1 MQIGVF
7 GTRGFPGIQGGVE
20 RHCECIYPRMAR
32 QQDVRVTLYRRR
44 PYVRSTA
51 TYAGITFRDLPSTRV
66 KGLEAFL
73 HSFLAALDCLRRRPD
88 VVHIHNI
95 GPGFFAPL
103 LRLFGLRVV
112 LTYHSANYEHSK
124 WNAAERTFL
133 RLCEAIA
140 LSTAHAIVFVN
151 RFQMEKYA
159 DGIRRKS
166 HYIPNGIDAPMPTP
180 CTAYLDQH
188 GLTPGHYLLAAG
200 RITHEKGF
208 DLLIDAYINTCTD
221 CQLVIAGGV
230 ESEQEYARRL
240 RDAADPQRVV
250 FTGYANRAEMNELY
264 THAALFVLSSR
275 SEGFPIVLLEAMSY
289 GLPVVASD
297 IPATHLVELPD
308 DCYFPAG
315 DAKALRE
322 ALERKLAAEPH
333 RMTYDMAAFDWDT
346 VAART
351 LDVCRCVA
359 SPHKPKAL

>member
-1 MQIGVF
+1 MMQIGVF

-44 PYVRSTA
+44 PYVHSGA
-51 TYAGITFRDLPSTRV
+51 TYAGITFRDLPSTRI
-66 KGLEAFL
+66 KGIEAFL

-88 VVHIHNI
+88 VVYIHNI

-103 LRLFGLRVV
+103 LRLFGLRIV

-124 WNAAERTFL
+124 WNAVERAFL

-159 DGIRRKS
+159 DSIRRKS
-166 HYIPNGIDAPMPTP
+166 HYIPNGIDAPAPTP

-230 ESEQEYARRL
+230 ESEQVYARRL

-250 FTGYANRAEMNELY
+250 FTGYACLLY
-264 THAALFVLSSR
+264 TSDAA
-275 SEGFPIVLLEAMSY
+275 
-289 GLPVVASD
+289 
-297 IPATHLVELPD
+297 D
-308 DCYFPAG
+308 D
-315 DAKALRE
+315 
-322 ALERKLAAEPH
+322 
-333 RMTYDMAAFDWDT
+333 
-346 VAART
+346 
-351 LDVCRCVA
+351 
-359 SPHKPKAL
+359 